1 METRSKKIKRADFC
15 VLDTLMRDLPEVFE
29 SQVLSKLDVKDHVNL
44 ALVNKECRDTI
55 YNLEPL
61 LFLRLLRYAPEP
73 MYMFDS
79 ISTRRKKDFL
89 ERQYYAG
96 KAGRVDVLK
105 WLWEH
110 GYQYV
115 SADTVAAA
123 AIYGHKHV
131 FDWLCEL
138 PHDVREFDLPRPSY
152 EDTLQTARVV
162 DITGACSGAAVG
174 GHLEL
179 LKFLVE
185 QGFPAVC
192 PTSDDYNYGVSRA
205 AAEYGHINILQW
217 VLDNHIEDWDEQVC
231 RHAAGGGKLD
241 TLKWLRANGCPW
253 GASTCKDAVEGN
265 HLQVLQW
272 AHENGCPWNESAF
285 IAVHTAIGPDRS
297 PLPQLCVQYLIQKR
311 CPGWEKYTR
320 GGRYYS
326 IYSMSISG
334 TWDMERYY

>member
-1 METRSKKIKRADFC
+1 
-15 VLDTLMRDLPEVFE
+15 MRDLPEVFE

-61 LFLRLLRYAPEP
+61 LFLRLFRYAPP
-73 MYMFDS
+73 WDMSDS
-79 ISTRRKKDFL
+79 ISTRRKNDFL
-89 ERQYYAG
+89 KRQYYAG

-115 SADTVAAA
+115 SQDTVGAAA
-123 AIYGHKHV
+123 TYGHKHV

-138 PHDVREFDLPRPSY
+138 PHDVREFDLPRLPVDV
-152 EDTLQTARVV
+152 EGTLQTARVV
-162 DITGACSGAAVG
+162 NITGACSGAAVG

-185 QGFPAVC
+185 QGFQVVRPN
-192 PTSDDYNYGVSRA
+192 PNDDYALSVISRA
-205 AAEYGHINILQW
+205 AARYGRMNILQW
-217 VLDNHIEDWDEQVC
+217 VLDNQ
-231 RHAAGGGKLD
+231 
-241 TLKWLRANGCPW
+241 WLRANGCPW
-253 GASTCKDAVEGN
+253 DMDTCTNAVIGN

-272 AHENGCPWNESAF
+272 AHENGCPWNERAF
-285 IAVHTAIGPDRS
+285 IAVHAPIGPDRFPS
-297 PLPQLCVQYLIQKR
+297 SCVEYLIQKR

-320 GGRYYS
+320 GGCYFELCS
-326 IYSMSISG
+326 
-334 TWDMERYY
+334 THKTHMEGY